1 MSSSN
6 SQLKIAIVGA
16 GLGGLT
22 STRTL
27 QQNDINCSVF
37 ELDASPD
44 SRSQGGTLDMHQ
56 ESGQLALRI
65 NGLWDKIESHHIRYE
80 GEDFRI
86 ADKTRK
92 IWMEEIADVD
102 APSQANRRPE
112 VDRSVLRQIY
122 LDSIK
127 EGTIH
132 WGIQVKN
139 IIPVESQTE
148 SGRAPY
154 TLVFKNGTEETFDL
168 VVGADGAWSRVRALL
183 SDAKPIYSG
192 VTMIETRL
200 INVDEDHP
208 EEAKLVGRGTMCALS
223 DNKGLMAQRN
233 GDGSIPNY
241 VTLRIP
247 ENSLSEK
254 EFLQESTGRAYILNQ
269 FNDWCQDLKNLIEN
283 GQGLI
288 PRAINVLPI
297 EHRWTS
303 RPGVTIIGD
312 AAHLMSPFAGE
323 GANLAMIDGVELGL
337 AIVKIVKEGR
347 DLAVCQQ
354 EFEKAMID
362 RSQQAAARSAKNM
375 EEFIHANAPRNTIS
389 FFQGLMSQKEQ

>member
-6 SQLKIAIVGA
+6 SQFKIAIVGA
-16 GLGGLT
+16 GLGGLALA
-22 STRTL
+22 RTL
-27 QQNDINCSVF
+27 QQNYINCSVF
-37 ELDASPD
+37 ELDASPN

-65 NGLWDKIESHHIRYE
+65 NGLWDKIEPHIRYE
-80 GEDFRI
+80 GEDLCI
-86 ADKTRK
+86 ADKTGK
-92 IWMEEIADVD
+92 IWMEEINDVD
-102 APSQANRRPE
+102 GPSQSNRPE
-112 VDRSVLRQIY
+112 VDRGVLRQTY

-132 WGIQVKN
+132 WGIQVKD

-148 SGRAPY
+148 NGRASY

-192 VTMIETRL
+192 VTMIETHL

-208 EEAKLVGRGTMCALS
+208 KEAKLVGRGTMCALS

-233 GDGSIPNY
+233 GDGSIRNY

-247 ENSLSEK
+247 EDGLLEK
-254 EFLQESTGRAYILNQ
+254 EFLQESTGRTYILNQ
-269 FNDWCQDLKNLIEN
+269 FNDWCQDFKNLIEN

-303 RPGVTIIGD
+303 RPGITIIGD

-337 AIVKIVKEGR
+337 AIVKIVKEGG

-362 RSQQAAARSAKNM
+362 RSQQAAAMSAGNM
-375 EEFIHANAPRNTIS
+375 EEFIHADAPRNTVS
-389 FFQGLMSQKEQ
+389 FFQKLMSQHEQ